1 MVAYFCEGYARP
13 TNLPYLTSYGSLN
26 RVCTHLT
33 KVYLLAV
40 DPTKLIAPLLD
51 HLSLMT
57 LWVLTSC
64 TDPLSDHALKL
75 SHPAPFHPM
84 HTNGERV
91 SENEKGFALGVLVFE
106 VM

>member
-1 MVAYFCEGYARP
+1 LRP
-13 TNLPYLTSYGSLN
+13 VETIGHPNA
-26 RVCTHLT
+26 
-33 KVYLLAV
+33 LLAV

-51 HLSLMT
+51 HLSFGPLRI
-57 LWVLTSC
+57 LASY

-106 VM
+106 VV